1 MSRCRR
7 TESPLLRPPESMM
20 TAVRRFVPRLSGSVY
35 VPALLWLLVVALLVV
50 GGIAIAVPDWSQAR
64 PDFRPNASDVASVFP
79 ILAFAT
85 VGALIAW
92 SQPRNR
98 IGWLLIAT
106 AIAAIFLV
114 LPKLYAGLAID
125 LGWKW
130 LPAPDWI
137 YWIGQFSWIVVFQLF
152 LVLLPLYY
160 PDGRL
165 PGPRW
170 RLVLWSSALMVLIAV
185 ITSLDPASPASAPTG
200 IANPMGIRAL
210 AGVSNLLY
218 LPFLVIFLGT
228 GLAALLSLVVR
239 YRSGNTQDRQQL
251 KWLMA
256 AAALPLL
263 SFGLAVAVPAFQND
277 LLIPVVASALPIA
290 VGVAILRYRLYDID
304 LIINRALVYGGL
316 AAVITGVYILIAINI
331 GARIGGSQRLWL
343 SLLSTAIIALAF
355 QPLRQRAQRL
365 ANRLVYGKRATPY
378 EALSQFSEH
387 LSETYSHEDILDRM
401 SRILAQ
407 GTGAERAEIWVRAG
421 QRLVLASASPSSPEP
436 VSPVAMQNGTLPPM
450 SRDTVVPVSHQGELL
465 GALAVNKKRG
475 ENLNSVEQKLISDL
489 AGQAGL
495 VLKNVGLNRELLAR
509 LDDLRASRQRL
520 VTAQDEERRRLERN
534 LHDGAQQHLVA
545 LKIKVGLAEAAAEP
559 ESKARPILAQ
569 LKQDA
574 DEALDNLRELARGIY
589 PPLLASDGLQA
600 ALNSHIRRLAVPV
613 RLQVDAVPR
622 QPREVEGAVYFCCL
636 EALQNVVKSAEA
648 SAVDLHISTE
658 NSMLTFRVEDDGKG
672 FDPATVTRGSGLQN
686 MRDRLEALGGSL
698 EVRSA
703 PGQGTTVTGTLR
715 IS

>member
-1 MSRCRR
+1 M
-7 TESPLLRPPESMM
+7 L
-20 TAVRRFVPRLSGSVY
+20 TAVRRFVPRVGGSFY

-50 GGIAIAVPDWSQAR
+50 GGLAIYLPDWSHAR
-64 PDFRPNASDVASVFP
+64 PDFRPTASDVVSVFP

-98 IGWLLIAT
+98 IGWFLIAT
-106 AIAAIFLV
+106 AIAATFLS

-125 LGWKW
+125 LGWRW
-130 LPAPDWI
+130 LPAPEWL
-137 YWIGQFSWIVVFQLF
+137 YWVGQFSWIFVVELF

-165 PGPRW
+165 PGRRW
-170 RLVLWSSALMVLIAV
+170 RLVLWSSAPVVIMAMIA
-185 ITSLDPASPASAPTG
+185 SLDPASAPTG
-200 IANPMGIRAL
+200 VANPMGIGAL
-210 AGVSNLLY
+210 AGVSNFLFI
-218 LPFLVIFLGT
+218 PFTVILLGT
-228 GLAALLSLVVR
+228 SLAAVLSLVVR
-239 YRSGNTQDRQQL
+239 YRRGNSQDRQRL

-256 AAALPLL
+256 ATGLLLVSFALNLTAL
-263 SFGLAVAVPAFQND
+263 NND
-277 LLIPVVASALPIA
+277 LLVPLVAAA
-290 VGVAILRYRLYDID
+290 VPLAIGIAILRYRLYDID
-304 LIINRALVYGGL
+304 LIINKALVYGGL
-316 AAVITGVYILIAINI
+316 AAVITGVYILIVINI
-331 GARIGGSQRLWL
+331 GALIGGSQRLWL
-343 SLLSTAIIALAF
+343 SLLSTAVIALAF

-365 ANRLVYGKRATPY
+365 ANRLVYGRRATPY
-378 EALSQFSEH
+378 ETLSQFSEH

-407 GTGAERAEIWVRAG
+407 GTGAERAEVWVRSG
-421 QRLVLASASPSSPEP
+421 TRLVLASASPPSTEP
-436 VSPVAMQNGTLPPM
+436 VTPVAMQNGTLPPM
-450 SRDTVVPVSHQGELL
+450 PRDTVVAVSHQGELL

-475 ENLNSVEQKLISDL
+475 ENLNAVEQKLISDL

-569 LKQDA
+569 LKHDA

-600 ALNSHIRRLAVPV
+600 ALASHIRRLAIPV
-613 RLQVDAVPR
+613 NLWVDDVPR

-648 SAVDLHISTE
+648 SAVDLHISTDK
-658 NSMLTFRVEDDGKG
+658 SMLTFRVEDDGKG

-698 EVRSA
+698 DVRSA
-703 PGQGTTVTGTLR
+703 PGQGTTVVGKIPL
-715 IS
+715 SS

>member
-1 MSRCRR
+1 M
-7 TESPLLRPPESMM
+7 L
-20 TAVRRFVPRLSGSVY
+20 TAVRRFVPRVGGSFY

-50 GGIAIAVPDWSQAR
+50 GGLAIYLPDWSHAR
-64 PDFRPNASDVASVFP
+64 PDFRPTASDVVSVFP

-98 IGWLLIAT
+98 IGWFLIAT
-106 AIAAIFLV
+106 AIAATFLS

-125 LGWKW
+125 LGWRW
-130 LPAPDWI
+130 LPAPEWL
-137 YWIGQFSWIVVFQLF
+137 YWVGQFSWIFVVELF

-165 PGPRW
+165 PGRRW
-170 RLVLWSSALMVLIAV
+170 RLVLWSSAPVVIMAMIA
-185 ITSLDPASPASAPTG
+185 SLDPASAPTG
-200 IANPMGIRAL
+200 VANPMGIGAL
-210 AGVSNLLY
+210 AGVSNFLFI
-218 LPFLVIFLGT
+218 PFTVILLGT
-228 GLAALLSLVVR
+228 SLAAVLSLVVR
-239 YRSGNTQDRQQL
+239 YRRGNSQDRQRL
-251 KWLMA
+251 KWLMVA
-256 AAALPLL
+256 TALLL
-263 SFGLAVAVPAFQND
+263 LTFALNLTVLQND
-277 LLIPVVASALPIA
+277 VLIALVAACVPIA
-290 VGVAILRYRLYDID
+290 IGIAILRYRLYDID
-304 LIINRALVYGGL
+304 LIINKALVYGGL
-316 AAVITGVYILIAINI
+316 AAVITGVYILIVINI
-331 GARIGGSQRLWL
+331 GALIGGSQRLWL
-343 SLLSTAIIALAF
+343 SLLSTAVIALAF

-365 ANRLVYGKRATPY
+365 ANRLVYGRRATPY
-378 EALSQFSEH
+378 ETLSQFSEH

-407 GTGAERAEIWVRAG
+407 GTGAERAEVWVRSG
-421 QRLVLASASPSSPEP
+421 TRLVLASASPPSTEP
-436 VSPVAMQNGTLPPM
+436 VTPVAMQNGTLPPM
-450 SRDTVVPVSHQGELL
+450 PRDTVVPVSHQGELL

-475 ENLNSVEQKLISDL
+475 ENLNAVEQKLISDL

-569 LKQDA
+569 LKHDA

-600 ALNSHIRRLAVPV
+600 ALASHIRRLAIPV
-613 RLQVDAVPR
+613 NLWVDDVPR

-648 SAVDLHISTE
+648 SAVDLHISTDK
-658 NSMLTFRVEDDGKG
+658 SMLTFRVEDDGKG

-698 EVRSA
+698 DVRSA
-703 PGQGTTVTGTLR
+703 PGQGTTVVGKIPL
-715 IS
+715 SS

>member
-1 MSRCRR
+1 MLAS
-7 TESPLLRPPESMM
+7 
-20 TAVRRFVPRLSGSVY
+20 VRRLIPRLSGPFY
-35 VPALLWLLVVALLVV
+35 LATGLWLFVLALVILGVA
-50 GGIAIAVPDWSQAR
+50 AIYLPDWSHAHA
-64 PDFRPNASDVASVFP
+64 DFQPNASDLVSAFP

-98 IGWLLIAT
+98 IGWFLIAT
-106 AIAAIFLV
+106 AIAATFLS
-114 LPKLYAGLAID
+114 LPKFYAGLAID
-125 LGWKW
+125 LGWRW
-130 LPAPDWI
+130 LPVPEWV
-137 YWIGQFSWIVVFQLF
+137 YWVSQFSWIIVVELF

-165 PGPRW
+165 PGVRW
-170 RLVLWSSALMVLIAV
+170 RLVLWSCAAIVILAVVTAL
-185 ITSLDPASPASAPTG
+185 DPASAPTG
-200 IANPMGIRAL
+200 VVNPMGIRAL
-210 AGVSNLLY
+210 AGISNFLFIPFTVILLS
-218 LPFLVIFLGT
+218 T
-228 GLAALLSLVVR
+228 SLAAVLSLVVR
-239 YRSGNTQDRQQL
+239 YRRGDSQDRQRL

-256 AAALPLL
+256 ATALLL
-263 SFGLAVAVPAFQND
+263 VSFALNLTAVNND
-277 LLIPVVASALPIA
+277 LLVPLAAAAVPIA
-290 VGVAILRYRLYDID
+290 IGIAILRYRLYDID
-304 LIINRALVYGGL
+304 LIINKALVYGGI
-316 AAVITGVYILIAINI
+316 AAVITVVYILIVINI
-331 GARIGGSQRLWL
+331 GALIGSSQRLWL
-343 SLLSTAIIALAF
+343 SLLSTAVIALAF

-365 ANRLVYGKRATPY
+365 ANRLVYGRRATPY
-378 EALSQFSEH
+378 DTLSQFSEH

-407 GTGAERAEIWVRAG
+407 GTGAERAEVWVRSG
-421 QRLVLASASPSSPEP
+421 PRLVLASASPPSTEP
-436 VSPVAMQNGTLPPM
+436 VTPVAMQNGTLPPM
-450 SRDTVVPVSHQGELL
+450 PRDSVVPVSHQGELL
-465 GALAVNKKRG
+465 GALAVDKKRG
-475 ENLNSVEQKLISDL
+475 ENLNNVEQKLISDL

-545 LKIKVGLAEAAAEP
+545 LKMKVGLAEAAAEP

-569 LKQDA
+569 LKHDA

-600 ALNSHIRRLAVPV
+600 ALASHVRRLAIPV
-613 RLQVDAVPR
+613 NLRVDDVPR

-648 SAVDLHISTE
+648 SAVDVHISA
-658 NSMLTFRVEDDGKG
+658 NNAMLTFRVDDDGKG

-698 EVRSA
+698 EVRSV
-703 PGQGTTVTGTLR
+703 PGHGTTVVGKIPL
-715 IS
+715 SS

>member
-1 MSRCRR
+1 MV
-7 TESPLLRPPESMM
+7 
-20 TAVRRFVPRLSGSVY
+20 TAVRRFAPRLSGSFY
-35 VPALLWLLVVALLVV
+35 AAALLWLLVVALLVV
-50 GGIAIAVPDWSQAR
+50 GAIAIYVPDWSQAR
-64 PDFRPNASDVASVFP
+64 ADFRPNGSDVISAFP

-85 VGALIAW
+85 VGALVVW
-92 SQPRNR
+92 SQPRNLV
-98 IGWLLIAT
+98 GWLLIAT
-106 AIAAIFLV
+106 AFAATFLIS
-114 LPKLYAGLAID
+114 PKLYAGLAID
-125 LGWKW
+125 LGWTW

-137 YWIGQFSWIVVFQLF
+137 YWIGQFSWVAVFQLF

-165 PGPRW
+165 PGRRW
-170 RLVLWSSALMVLIAV
+170 RVLLWASGLMVLIAF
-185 ITSLDPASPASAPTG
+185 ITALDPASAPTG
-200 IANPMGIRAL
+200 VANPMGIASL
-210 AGVSNLLY
+210 AGVSNLLF
-218 LPFLVIFLGT
+218 LPFFVVFLGT
-228 GLAALLSLVVR
+228 SLAAVLSLVLR
-239 YRSGNTQDRQQL
+239 YRRGNPQDRQQL

-256 AAALPLL
+256 AAALLL
-263 SFGLAVAVPAFQND
+263 LAFALQFLVPAFQND
-277 LLIPVVASALPIA
+277 FLIPLAAPALPIA
-290 VGVAILRYRLYDID
+290 VGIAILRYRLYDID
-304 LIINRALVYGGL
+304 FIINKALVYGGL
-316 AAVITGVYILIAINI
+316 AAVITAVYVLIVINI
-331 GARIGGSQRLWL
+331 GALIGGSQRLWL
-343 SLLSTAIIALAF
+343 SLLSTALIALAF

-365 ANRLVYGKRATPY
+365 ANRLVYGRRATPY
-378 EALSQFSEH
+378 ETLSQFSEH

-407 GTGAERAEIWVRAG
+407 GTGAERAEVWVRSG
-421 QRLVLASASPSSPEP
+421 PRLVLASASPPSTEP
-436 VSPVAMQNGTLPPM
+436 VTPVAMQNGTLPPM
-450 SRDTVVPVSHQGELL
+450 PRDTVVPVSHQGELL

-475 ENLNSVEQKLISDL
+475 ENLNAVEQKLITDL

-520 VTAQDEERRRLERN
+520 VSAQDEERRRLERN

-600 ALNSHIRRLAVPV
+600 ALAAHVRRLAVPV
-613 RLQVDAVPR
+613 ELHVDDVPR
-622 QPREVEGAVYFCCL
+622 QSREVEGAVYFCCL

-648 SAVDLHISTE
+648 SAVDLYISTE

-672 FDPATVTRGSGLQN
+672 FDPGTVTQGSGLQN

-698 EVRSA
+698 DVRSA
-703 PGQGTTVTGTLR
+703 PGRGTTVVGKVKL
-715 IS
+715 SV